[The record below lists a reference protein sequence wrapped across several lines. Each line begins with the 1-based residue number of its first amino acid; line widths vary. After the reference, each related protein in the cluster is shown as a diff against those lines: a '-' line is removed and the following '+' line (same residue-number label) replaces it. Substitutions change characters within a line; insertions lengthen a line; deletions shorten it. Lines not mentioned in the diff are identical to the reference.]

1 MATKVLVTNYSP
13 TTATSSAINF
23 EAGFID
29 TSTNLAIES
38 FNSYLE
44 FGVDLIN
51 YTTQELFSAL
61 ESKIL
66 ARATV
71 LGVTVTTADII
82 YGPPGMFKKSD
93 MTALSNAVLP
103 KSFNY
108 TPGRSIVTGTGAT
121 GFQVSSTRE
130 AVVTYSAK
138 ITTTAT
144 IAGGQE
150 GYVVLEIAPTNSA
163 TAGDWKEVGR
173 VTNGQALSLALTLQ
187 SIQPVSGILMGL
199 VPAGYYVKVR
209 SVNTTG
215 TPTYS
220 MVSGQEIM
228 I

>member
-1 MATKVLVTNYSP
+1 MAIKAFITASGSAGSPGEYGFNYQASIIDTTASNPDGLGLVIATPTNYIEMGQGSW
-13 TTATSSAINF
+13 ATINAENWIEAIKDDIMTYASN
-23 EAGFID
+23 
-29 TSTNLAIES
+29 
-38 FNSYLE
+38 NSISLSRSE
-44 FGVDLIN
+44 
-51 YTTQELFSAL
+51 
-61 ESKIL
+61 
-66 ARATV
+66 
-71 LGVTVTTADII
+71 I
-82 YGPPGMFKKSD
+82 YGSGMNSFFKH
-93 MTALSNAVLP
+93 V
-103 KSFNY
+103 FNY

-121 GFQVSSTRE
+121 GFQVSSTRD
-130 AVVTYSAK
+130 AMVTYSTK

-187 SIQPVSGILMGL
+187 SIQPVSGSLSAI

-220 MVSGQEIM
+220 MVSGQEVLL
-228 I
+228 